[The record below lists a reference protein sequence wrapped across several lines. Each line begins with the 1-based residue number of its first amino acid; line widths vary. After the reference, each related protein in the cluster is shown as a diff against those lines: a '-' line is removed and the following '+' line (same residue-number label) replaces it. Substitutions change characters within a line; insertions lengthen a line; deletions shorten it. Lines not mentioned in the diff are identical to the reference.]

1 MKSMKRMV
9 SAALTALLA
18 AVVLAG
24 CSGKPGESSQV
35 SSKTEGSS
43 TQTESSTPAE
53 KTAVNVFGIKGPT
66 GIGMVNLM
74 KEADEKNAA
83 NDYTFQ
89 IVASPDEIVAKISN
103 KEADIAA
110 VPTNLAATLYNKT
123 QGNVQMLAVNTL
135 GVLYMMENGDSIKT
149 VADLRGKT
157 IYTTGQGANPEYVL
171 KYILTKN
178 GLDPEKDVTIEFVA
192 QNDELTALLAAGTA
206 QVAMVPEPS
215 VTAVSLQKAELRIA
229 LDMNAEWEKVA
240 DEGSKLMMG
249 CVIARADFV
258 KEHPEAVKAFL
269 AEYKTSVDK
278 ATGDIEATA
287 ALCETYGIIPKAA
300 IAKKAIPNCNLTYID
315 GEDMKSQIKGYFD
328 VLYEANNKSV
338 GGKLPDEAFYYL
350 G

>member
-1 MKSMKRMV
+1 MKRMKRIL
-9 SAALTALLA
+9 SAAVTALLA
-18 AVVLAG
+18 AVVLTG
-24 CSGKPGESSQV
+24 CSGEPGESSQV
-35 SSKTEGSS
+35 SSKAEGGSS
-43 TQTESSTPAE
+43 QTEASRPE
-53 KTAVNVFGIKGPT
+53 DKTAVNVFAIKGPT

-74 KEADEKNAA
+74 KEADDKNTV
-83 NDYTFQ
+83 NDYNFQ

-110 VPTNLAATLYNKT
+110 VPTNLASTLYNKT

-149 VADLRGKT
+149 VADLKGKT

-178 GLDPEKDVTIEFVA
+178 GLDPDKDVKIEYVS
-192 QNDELTALLAAGTA
+192 QNDELTALMVAGTA

-215 VTAVSLQKAELRIA
+215 VTAVSLQKSELRVA

-258 KEHPEAVKAFL
+258 KDHPEAVKAFL
-269 AEYKTSVDK
+269 NEYKASVEK
-278 ATGDIEATA
+278 AKEDIDGTA
-287 ALCETYGIIPKAA
+287 ALCETYSIIPKAA

-328 VLYEANNKSV
+328 VLFEANNKSV
-338 GGKLPDEAFYYL
+338 GGKLPDEGFYYL